1 MVKTTYRDPFYQCSR
16 GHFTSHLRPCSPQ
29 GSPQDPATSP
39 ISLTYSRLL
48 MFCPNLR
55 FPQEFLGCLKH
66 FEAIGYDRC
75 ISMLDVKAPCL
86 ATHVGCG
93 SAVDM
98 PTADVHI
105 LNDDL
110 FGVGSC
116 GLIAKQSV
124 GTPGEKNK

>member
-1 MVKTTYRDPFYQCSR
+1 
-16 GHFTSHLRPCSPQ
+16 
-29 GSPQDPATSP
+29 
-39 ISLTYSRLL
+39 
-48 MFCPNLR
+48 
-55 FPQEFLGCLKH
+55 
-66 FEAIGYDRC
+66 
-75 ISMLDVKAPCL
+75 MLKAPCL

-124 GTPGEKNK
+124 GTPGGKKQVIPFLVGCYFSIFLESYYSKL